1 MLTLAKRWG
10 ICRAMEVAR
19 VLPDLNECPPAS
31 SDLVPSSLSTDEETE
46 APGREVSR
54 ALCHR
59 VAA

>member
-1 MLTLAKRWG
+1 
-10 ICRAMEVAR
+10 MEVAR